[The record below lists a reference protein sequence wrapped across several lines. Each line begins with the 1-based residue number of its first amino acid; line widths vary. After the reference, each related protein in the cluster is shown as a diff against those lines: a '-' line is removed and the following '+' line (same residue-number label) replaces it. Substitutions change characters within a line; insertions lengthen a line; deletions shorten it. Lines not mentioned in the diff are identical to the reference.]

1 MAFQGLLNL
10 AIKTKEFASLARKIG
25 QGEREIWV
33 RGLEGLGKSC
43 LLASLKSALGK
54 GKPLLVLTREG
65 EEAQEIEQ
73 DLANFFPGDVYLFP
87 DLEMLPY
94 ESLSPSQDLVNQ
106 QLRALERLVSGSDF
120 PIVVSS
126 VRALLPKI
134 IPPRDFLSLKENIS
148 LGKKTER
155 ENLIKKLVQGGY
167 QRLPLIE
174 ERGTFSVRGG
184 IFDLYPP
191 LYENPLRL
199 EFFGEEVVS
208 IREFDPLTQRS
219 VSRLKE
225 ISLFPLVNLPEK
237 GSATLFDYF
246 PEKSLF
252 FLSEPNLLKEKAR
265 REEEKIVRAY
275 KDRKERGE
283 KADPPTSLYSDFSE
297 GLREGRRGKQTV
309 CFSSL
314 APRESSLDFKFKS
327 IPPYEG
333 KLPLLT
339 KDIRRWK
346 EEGYSLIII
355 SEFKGQGERL
365 GEFLREEGLEGTFQ
379 EKLKKIFPGQLLVI
393 VGDFQKGFRSPSLKL
408 ALLTHQEIFGRLRLR
423 RQRRQKREGIPLS
436 SLFELKIGD
445 YAVHTNHGIG
455 IYRGVKTTKVEGKER
470 DFLLLEYAEEDKL
483 YVPLENI
490 NMVQKYIGMEGRP
503 PRIYRLGG
511 RTWGQVKR
519 KVSQSVES
527 LARELLELYA
537 LRKTAKGHAF
547 AADSHWQYEFEGGF
561 IYEETA
567 DQLITV
573 EEVKKDM
580 ESNISM
586 DRLVCGDVG
595 YGKTEVA
602 MRAAFKAVM
611 DSKQV
616 ALLVPTT
623 ILAQQHLRTFR
634 LRLGAY
640 PMNIEML
647 SRFKNPGEQ
656 EEIIR
661 GLIRGTVDIVIGT
674 HRLVQKD
681 VHFKNLGLVIIDEEQ
696 RFGVRHK
703 ERLKELR
710 KEVDVLTLTATP
722 IPRTLHMSLSGARD
736 ISLINSPP
744 LGRLP
749 IETYVLEY
757 DESIIAQAVSREME
771 RGGQIFFVHNRVQDI
786 EKVAER
792 LRRIVPQ
799 ASIAVAHGQM
809 SEGDLETTML
819 DFLDRKYD
827 ILVSTNI
834 VESGLDIP
842 SVNTIIIHRAEQFGL
857 AELYQLRGRVGRA
870 KHKAYAYLF
879 YSPQK
884 LLSEI
889 AHKRL
894 GAIEEFRDPGSG
906 LNIALRDLQ
915 MRGAGNILGRE
926 QHGRIMAVGF
936 ELYCKLLEEEV
947 SRLKAH
953 SGKGLLKALEGNKRE
968 EKREPVVEVKADAFL
983 PSDYIPQEEQKLAL
997 YRRIV
1002 VLESPEEVEEIE
1014 GEIED
1019 RYGKLPREGRNLL
1032 RIASLKLLAR
1042 KMGVTLLR
1050 RRRGRTLIEFSG
1062 KKNRSL
1068 RPRLEKI
1075 LRELEGACPPE

>member
-561 IYEETA
+561 IYEEPA
-567 DQLITV
+567 DQLITA